1 MNKKELREYIKSQK
15 GLFSSQ
21 QLKEISMP
29 IIARLTSLEC
39 FKEANNILLYYSL
52 PDEVY
57 THSLISELTIQG
69 KNIFLPFVKREGEMS
84 IRPCLSP
91 TILKKGAYN
100 IMEPTGEDMKRY
112 EDIEIAVVPGVAFDV
127 QNHRLGRGK
136 GYYDRF
142 LPKIKSAVKIGLAFR
157 FQMFDTIP
165 VNSDDVVMDMVIH
178 S

>member
-69 KNIFLPFVKREGEMS
+69 KNIFLP
-84 IRPCLSP
+84 L
-91 TILKKGAYN
+91 
-100 IMEPTGEDMKRY
+100 
-112 EDIEIAVVPGVAFDV
+112 
-127 QNHRLGRGK
+127 
-136 GYYDRF
+136 
-142 LPKIKSAVKIGLAFR
+142 
-157 FQMFDTIP
+157 
-165 VNSDDVVMDMVIH
+165 
-178 S
+178 